1 MAYNVRILPSAEQEV
16 EGIVEYLLGHGV
28 NTARRFIGKYR
39 AQLDLLASGIVD
51 FGLSYLSELSELG
64 YHACLVNTY
73 VMLYYY
79 EGDDVVI
86 AHVFHQSQD
95 YTALVIPRRAG
106 LSSPQDEE

>member
-1 MAYNVRILPSAEQEV
+1 MAYNVKILPTAEHEV
-16 EGIVEYLLGHGV
+16 DEIVSYLLGHGV
-28 NTARRFIGKYR
+28 NTTRRFIGKYR
-39 AQLDLLASGIVD
+39 SQLELLASGIVD
-51 FGLSYLSELSELG
+51 YGLSFLPELSELG

-95 YTALVIPRRAG
+95 YAALVIPRDVDD
-106 LSSPQDEE
+106 SSGN

>member
-1 MAYNVRILPSAEQEV
+1 MAYNVKILPTAKLEV

-28 NTARRFIGKYR
+28 NTARRFSVKFR
-39 AQLDLLASGIVD
+39 AQLELLASGVVD
-51 FGLSYLSELSELG
+51 FGPSFISELSALG

-79 EGDDVVI
+79 DGGDVVI

-95 YTALVIPRRAG
+95 YATLVAPRAIDSM
-106 LSSPQDEE
+106 LLEEED